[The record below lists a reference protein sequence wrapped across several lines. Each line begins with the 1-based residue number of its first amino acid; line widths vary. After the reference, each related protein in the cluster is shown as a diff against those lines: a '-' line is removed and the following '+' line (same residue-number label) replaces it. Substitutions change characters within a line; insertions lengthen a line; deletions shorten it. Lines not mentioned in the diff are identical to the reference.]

1 MTTTKAN
8 RSGARKVKR
17 SCVLRI
23 ILACFLIQL
32 TTTIPGRGLAQS
44 KNPTGGDP
52 PSNEEFL
59 RGSVRSLLAR
69 TFDDFPKDK
78 SRLLLLKAEAQH
90 PANWL
95 LEEELIS
102 YLLSSECHAGL
113 QLTEAK
119 TDLQEA
125 RSLFYRI
132 IQMSLDY
139 PTIKRK
145 GFMGRRRLVTRTA
158 SLNLSF
164 RLEDD
169 ATGRVLWASRG
180 KDEKSDQI
188 KKSAVKSLNNES
200 YPFLSPSLPEDPQS
214 RFLEPALVVAVVGG
228 LIYLF
233 FANR

>member
-8 RSGARKVKR
+8 RSGTRKVKR

-23 ILACFLIQL
+23 ILACFVIQL
-32 TTTIPGRGLAQS
+32 TTTIPGYGLAQS
-44 KNPTGGDP
+44 KNPTDQDP

-59 RGSVRSLLAR
+59 RGSVRSLLAS
-69 TFDDFPKDK
+69 TFGDFPKDK
-78 SRLLLLKAEAQH
+78 SKLLRLKAEGEH

-95 LEEELIS
+95 LEDELIA
-102 YLLSSECHAGL
+102 YLLSLKHQVGS

-119 TDLQEA
+119 KDLPES
-125 RSLFYRI
+125 RSLLYRI
-132 IQMSLDY
+132 IEMSLEY
-139 PTIKRK
+139 PKIKRK
-145 GFMGRRRLVTRTA
+145 GLLGRRLVTRTA

-164 RLEDD
+164 KLEDEV
-169 ATGRVLWASRG
+169 TGRVLWASRG
-180 KDEKSDQI
+180 KDEKSDQV

-200 YPFLSPSLPEDPQS
+200 YPFLSPSLPEDTQS
-214 RFLEPALVVAVVGG
+214 RFIEPALVVAVVGG

>member
-32 TTTIPGRGLAQS
+32 TTTIPGYGLAQS
-44 KNPTGGDP
+44 KKPTGEDP

-59 RGSVRSLLAR
+59 RESIKSLIVH
-69 TFDDFPKDK
+69 TFDDFPKAYP
-78 SRLLLLKAEAQH
+78 RFVLLKADQEH

-95 LEEELIS
+95 LEDELIRYLLLSKYQVGLRSNEASEELPE
-102 YLLSSECHAGL
+102 SS
-113 QLTEAK
+113 
-119 TDLQEA
+119 
-125 RSLFYRI
+125 SLFYRI
-132 IQMSLDY
+132 IEMSLDY
-139 PTIKRK
+139 PKIERK
-145 GFMGRRRLVTRTA
+145 GFFGKRLVTRKA

-164 RLEDD
+164 RLEDN
-169 ATGRVLWASRG
+169 ASGKVLWSKRG
-180 KDEKSDQI
+180 KDEKSDLI
-188 KKSAVKSLNNES
+188 KKGMAGSLNNEI
-200 YPFLSPSLPEDPQS
+200 YPFLSPSLPEDTQS
-214 RFLEPALVVAVVGG
+214 RFIEPALVVAVVGG